1 MADVSGPPKTK
12 GMAATLSTQSLVSAW
27 EQFLTDYYKLRI
39 EEAALNYPETRSVDI
54 DYNDLDRRDP
64 NLAQYLLDH
73 PRASIQSSEE
83 ALRLIEVPVEP
94 RPALRVR
101 VKNIPRQNR
110 YQVRKLRAEHLG
122 KFVAVEGLIK
132 KVVEVR
138 PKLKDATFQCQRCG
152 AVFNV
157 QQEDQILNEPKSCD
171 EGQGGCGRDGPFKLL
186 TEESKFIDSQKV
198 EIQESHE
205 DLRGGAQPE
214 RITVYLEEDL
224 TGKVYPGDSI
234 VINGVFRAQQRRQ
247 GSLKLAEFIKVIDC
261 VSYEVQQMEFEEI
274 EIKAEDIPEIEKIS
288 KSADVYKT
296 IRDSFAPEI
305 YGMEKIKDSLILSL
319 FGGVAKE
326 FKDGTR
332 IRGDIHCLLV
342 GDPGVAKCMRG
353 DTTLALATGERP
365 TIGALVEEAMRGERN
380 AVDDGWWAPLR
391 VPVYSMDTRG
401 RVVTKWTTKAWKR
414 TAPDQM
420 IRVKTRSGRSVE
432 VTPTHPLFMTDGV
445 TIHPREAGKL
455 RVGEHVAVPRR
466 LPTLDGKADLTQSPY
481 VSSRAKNAVRLSQ
494 PNGADSAF
502 WHLAGLVLG
511 DGNVTYRPTEGR
523 WWIEFTNETPELNA
537 FFAQQATRL
546 GLNPSASQKTNSG
559 SFHSWAC
566 GVEAS
571 SFLANLGLSETAAE
585 KHVPASLT
593 KAGLREQLAFL
604 SGLLDTDGHVSKDRD
619 AVDFSTASRQLAEG
633 IQDMLLRAGVQSVIH
648 EKHVA
653 GYDQT
658 YWRVMALGENARR
671 LARILTPLHPGKK
684 EALGRVVETATETN
698 SNVDI
703 VPVYPQFFRDL
714 REGLG
719 LAQDACGIPR
729 GTWLGW
735 ERGEKHATRGTFE
748 VMAQTILEVAMEKT
762 GTEGS
767 QYLEAARRMATLA
780 TSDLFW
786 DEIVALEPVAPA
798 EAYVYDLEVPDT
810 HNFIA
815 NGIVNHNSQLLRYL
829 SKLSPRSI
837 YTSGKGTSAAGL
849 TATAVRDE
857 FGEGQ
862 WSLEAGALV
871 LADKGVAC
879 LHPDSEVLIGGHPRR
894 VADLF
899 DPTRAMNAKTTSGGV
914 LELAP
919 LIEPTVNLDLGRLE
933 TRTPLA
939 TLVTRRRLDGKMMR
953 VRLSSGFELKVTP
966 DHLVLS
972 GKDLRWQPIADFRV
986 GDPLVA
992 VQRLPSRRQP
1002 VYILDIVP
1010 DDWIVTPSAD
1020 ERAELRTLLEERFD
1034 TLAAANQFF
1043 GLSRAALSGRDAFTV
1058 RQFRH
1063 VLRHVGVYDAWR
1075 GRPMPFGRSKAGERL
1090 LVSTITPDLAYV
1102 LGFIYGDGNLSVD
1115 AKHSHVGVTQSTV
1128 NEAQVQAFAAASA
1141 RVFADPWH
1149 DDVRV
1154 APRDATIRGAPVHRL
1169 RRGSNLLAFVA
1180 DWVIADGLANL
1191 LKLDDVAVGAFVAGA
1206 LDSDGCVSVRTS
1218 RKGSTTYENVA
1229 IEFALS
1235 ADRQENLRF
1244 LLALRRLDVFAR
1256 LRPAAGV
1263 YHVEITNRAD
1273 TERLLEAVRAYSVKF
1288 RTLPPKREQVGAR
1301 HERIPASRTSALLSS
1316 IGASPAALLAD
1327 GTWSTFYDLREGRR
1341 TPTKSALARVI
1352 DATNLLLSGPQREEA
1367 EALLRCDYA
1376 LDQIESIVE
1385 ESYSGYVYDLRV
1397 PDGEQFLCDGVV
1409 VHNCIDE
1416 LDKMDENDQSAMH
1429 QAMEQQEISVS
1440 KAGISATLK
1449 SRCAVIGAA
1458 NPKTGRFD
1466 DFAPI
1471 VQQIN
1476 MPPPLLSRFDLIFGL
1491 RDRPNKEQDERI
1503 ARHILG
1509 THRAGE
1515 VHMARKRQPD
1525 GSFTEAQEKSLMA
1538 RIEPVVPEKTLR
1550 KYVAY
1555 AKRNFYPVLTEEA
1568 ANSIN
1573 AFYQTLRNQASG
1585 TIGITPRQIE
1595 AIIRLAE
1602 ASAKIRL
1609 STDATQEDANRA
1621 ISIFTEFLKTVGWN
1635 DESGTIDID
1644 IIAAGASSSQQ
1655 ERMRKVLDLI
1665 RRLNSESAGE
1675 GAKLAD
1681 VLEQAQMSAPPIPA
1695 DRVEEAIR
1703 ILKER
1708 GSIFQPRGDRYA
1720 PL

>member
-1 MADVSGPPKTK
+1 MTDVSAPPKTK

-288 KSADVYKT
+288 KTADVYKT
-296 IRDSFAPEI
+296 IRESFAPEI
-305 YGMEKIKDSLILSL
+305 YGMEKIKDALILSL

-365 TIGALVEEAMRGERN
+365 TIASLVDEAMRGEPI

-391 VPVYSMDTRG
+391 VPIYSMDTRG
-401 RVVTKWTTKAWKR
+401 RITVKWTAKAWKR
-414 TAPDQM
+414 TAPANM
-420 IRVKTRSGRSVE
+420 VRLKTRSGRFVE

-445 TIHPREAGKL
+445 AIHPREAGKIQ
-455 RVGEHVAVPRR
+455 VGEHIAVPRR
-466 LPTLDGKADLTQSPY
+466 LPTIGGKPDLTQIPH
-481 VSSRAKNAVRLSQ
+481 VASRANNAVRVTK
-494 PNGADSAF
+494 PEGDDVAF

-511 DGNVTYRPTEGR
+511 DGNVTYKPAKGR

-537 FFAQQATRL
+537 FFAAETSRL
-546 GLNPSASQKTNSG
+546 GLHPTSAKKSDSN

-571 SFLANLGLSETAAE
+571 SFLTNLGLSGTASQ
-585 KHVPASLT
+585 KRVPPPLT

-619 AVDFSTASRQLAEG
+619 EIDFATASRELASG
-633 IQDMLLRAGVQSVIH
+633 VQDLLLRAGVQSVVH
-648 EKHVA
+648 EKHVP
-653 GYDQT
+653 GYEQP
-658 YWRVMALGENARR
+658 YWRILALGENARK
-671 LARILTPLHPGKK
+671 LATLLKPLHPRKAD
-684 EALGRVVETATETN
+684 ALRRLTQEQTKTN
-698 SNVDI
+698 SNVDV
-703 VPVYPQFFRDL
+703 VPVYPRFFRDL

-719 LAQDACGIPR
+719 LTQADCGIPR
-729 GTWLGW
+729 GTWLGL

-748 VMAQTILEVAMEKT
+748 TMAQAVLEVAMDKAA
-762 GTEGS
+762 GRDAPF
-767 QYLEAARRMATLA
+767 LEAAQRMAILA

-786 DEIVALEPVAPA
+786 DEIVHIETVSSSEP
-798 EAYVYDLEVPDT
+798 YVYDLEVPET

-871 LADKGVAC
+871 LADKGIAC
-879 LHPDSEVLIGGHPRR
+879 LHPDSEVFIGGIPRR

-899 DPTRAMNAKTTSGGV
+899 DESKSAPALTTSGGRI
-914 LELAP
+914 ELSP
-919 LIEPTVNLDLGRLE
+919 LLEPTINFNLQTLE
-933 TRTPLA
+933 SKNSLA
-939 TLVTRRRLDGKMMR
+939 TMVTRRSIKGKMCR
-953 VRLSSGFELKVTP
+953 VRLSSGFELRVTP

-972 GKDLRWQPIADFRV
+972 GRDLEWHPIGELHV

-992 VQRLPSRRQP
+992 VQKIPTHQAAVP
-1002 VYILDIVP
+1002 ILDILT
-1010 DDWIVTPSAD
+1010 DDQAALRREAARLRLSEITPS
-1020 ERAELRTLLEERFD
+1020 
-1034 TLAAANQFF
+1034 LAYT
-1043 GLSRAALSGRDAFTV
+1043 AALAPPSGLGA
-1058 RQFRH
+1058 
-1063 VLRHVGVYDAWR
+1063 AI
-1075 GRPMPFGRSKAGERL
+1075 AGW
-1090 LVSTITPDLAYV
+1090 I
-1102 LGFIYGDGNLSVD
+1102 
-1115 AKHSHVGVTQSTV
+1115 AK
-1128 NEAQVQAFAAASA
+1128 E
-1141 RVFADPWH
+1141 
-1149 DDVRV
+1149 
-1154 APRDATIRGAPVHRL
+1154 
-1169 RRGSNLLAFVA
+1169 
-1180 DWVIADGLANL
+1180 GLANL
-1191 LKLDDVAVGAFVAGA
+1191 LRLDQDSLAAFIGGIFDQHGKIFTTPSSKAGA
-1206 LDSDGCVSVRTS
+1206 PPSVTLEFSFSSDRT
-1218 RKGSTTYENVA
+1218 
-1229 IEFALS
+1229 
-1235 ADRQENLRF
+1235 ENLRF
-1244 LLALRRLDVFAR
+1244 MLALRRLDVFAR
-1256 LRPAAGV
+1256 LRTKSGRYAIQVRGGSDVGRLGTALAPHSERAKSIPAR
-1263 YHVEITNRAD
+1263 RARFAQH
-1273 TERLLEAVRAYSVKF
+1273 EQVPAVAVRGLLAAVRPRPNELLEES
-1288 RTLPPKREQVGAR
+1288 E
-1301 HERIPASRTSALLSS
+1301 
-1316 IGASPAALLAD
+1316 
-1327 GTWSTFYDLREGRR
+1327 WSQFYDLREDVRPATKAALQR
-1341 TPTKSALARVI
+1341 VAESVETLLTPQQMERV
-1352 DATNLLLSGPQREEA
+1352 
-1367 EALLRCDYA
+1367 EALVRCDYA
-1376 LDQIESIVE
+1376 LDHIESVHQ
-1385 ESYSGYVYDLRV
+1385 ESYEGYVYDLRV
-1397 PDGEQFLCDGVV
+1397 PDGEHFLCDGVA

-1515 VHMARKRQPD
+1515 VQMARRRNPD
-1525 GSFTEAQEKSLMA
+1525 GTFTEAQEKSLMS
-1538 RIEPVVPEKTLR
+1538 RIEPVVGEKTLR

-1573 AFYQTLRNQASG
+1573 SFYQTLRNQASG

-1609 STDATQEDANRA
+1609 SVDATQEDAARA

-1635 DESGTIDID
+1635 EEAGTIDID

-1655 ERMRKVLDLI
+1655 ERMRKVLELI
-1665 RRLNSESAGE
+1665 RRLNGEAGGE
-1675 GAKLAD
+1675 GAKLGD
-1681 VLEQAQMSAPPIPA
+1681 VLEQAQASAPPIPA
-1695 DRVEEAIR
+1695 DKVEEAIR

>member
-39 EEAALNYPETRSVDI
+39 EEAALNYPETRSVEI

-110 YQVRKLRAEHLG
+110 YMVRKLRAEHLG

-157 QQEDQILNEPKSCD
+157 QQEDQVLNEPKSCD

-224 TGKVYPGDSI
+224 TGKLYPGDSI

-261 VSYEVQQMEFEEI
+261 VSFEVQQMEFEEI

-296 IRDSFAPEI
+296 IRESFAPEI

-342 GDPGVAKCMRG
+342 GDPGVAK
-353 DTTLALATGERP
+353 
-365 TIGALVEEAMRGERN
+365 
-380 AVDDGWWAPLR
+380 
-391 VPVYSMDTRG
+391 
-401 RVVTKWTTKAWKR
+401 
-414 TAPDQM
+414 
-420 IRVKTRSGRSVE
+420 
-432 VTPTHPLFMTDGV
+432 
-445 TIHPREAGKL
+445 
-455 RVGEHVAVPRR
+455 
-466 LPTLDGKADLTQSPY
+466 
-481 VSSRAKNAVRLSQ
+481 
-494 PNGADSAF
+494 
-502 WHLAGLVLG
+502 
-511 DGNVTYRPTEGR
+511 
-523 WWIEFTNETPELNA
+523 
-537 FFAQQATRL
+537 
-546 GLNPSASQKTNSG
+546 
-559 SFHSWAC
+559 
-566 GVEAS
+566 
-571 SFLANLGLSETAAE
+571 
-585 KHVPASLT
+585 
-593 KAGLREQLAFL
+593 
-604 SGLLDTDGHVSKDRD
+604 
-619 AVDFSTASRQLAEG
+619 
-633 IQDMLLRAGVQSVIH
+633 
-648 EKHVA
+648 
-653 GYDQT
+653 
-658 YWRVMALGENARR
+658 
-671 LARILTPLHPGKK
+671 
-684 EALGRVVETATETN
+684 
-698 SNVDI
+698 
-703 VPVYPQFFRDL
+703 
-714 REGLG
+714 
-719 LAQDACGIPR
+719 
-729 GTWLGW
+729 
-735 ERGEKHATRGTFE
+735 
-748 VMAQTILEVAMEKT
+748 
-762 GTEGS
+762 
-767 QYLEAARRMATLA
+767 
-780 TSDLFW
+780 
-786 DEIVALEPVAPA
+786 
-798 EAYVYDLEVPDT
+798 
-810 HNFIA
+810 
-815 NGIVNHNSQLLRYL
+815 SQLLRYL

-879 LHPDSEVLIGGHPRR
+879 LHPDSEVLIGGRPRR

-899 DPTRAMNAKTTSGGV
+899 DSAYAVNAKTTNGGV

-919 LIEPTVNLDLGRLE
+919 LLEPTVNLDLGRLE

-972 GKDLRWQPIADFRV
+972 GKDLSWRPMADFRV

-992 VQRLPSRRQP
+992 VQRLPSRRVP
-1002 VYILDIVP
+1002 TYILDIVP
-1010 DDWIVTPSAD
+1010 DDWIVTLSGD
-1020 ERAELRTLLEERFD
+1020 ERAELRGLVEERFD
-1034 TLAAANQFF
+1034 SLAEANRFF
-1043 GLSRAALSGRDAFTV
+1043 GLSREAFNGRDAFTV
-1058 RQFRH
+1058 AQFRH
-1063 VLRHVGVYDAWR
+1063 VLRHVGVYETWR
-1075 GRPMPFGRSKAGERL
+1075 ARPLPFGRAKAGERL
-1090 LVSTITPDLAYV
+1090 RVSMVTPDLAYV
-1102 LGFIYGDGNLSVD
+1102 LGFIYGDGHVSVD
-1115 AKHSHVGVTQSTV
+1115 AKHPHVGVTQSTA
-1128 NEAQVQAFAAASA
+1128 NQAQVDAFMAASG
-1141 RVFADPWH
+1141 RIFSEPWH
-1149 DDVRV
+1149 DDVCV
-1154 APRDATIRGAPVHRL
+1154 APADAAIRGSPVNRL
-1169 RRGSNLLAFVA
+1169 RRESNLLAFLA
-1180 DWVIADGLANL
+1180 DWIISDGLANL
-1191 LKLDDVAVGAFVAGA
+1191 LRLDDLAVRAFVAGA
-1206 LDSDGCVSVRTS
+1206 LDADGCVSVRTS
-1218 RKGSTTYENVA
+1218 RKGSATYENVA

-1273 TERLLEAVRAYSVKF
+1273 AERLLAAVRPYSVKF
-1288 RTLPPKREQVGAR
+1288 RTLPPRKDQVGPR
-1301 HERIPASRTSALLSS
+1301 HERIPSSRTSALLSS
-1316 IGASPAALLAD
+1316 IDVSPTALLAD
-1327 GTWSTFYDLREGRR
+1327 GTWSTFHDLREGRR
-1341 TPTKSALARVI
+1341 MPTKPGLHRVME
-1352 DATNLLLSGPQREEA
+1352 ATSHLLSGAQREEA
-1367 EALLRCDYA
+1367 AALLRCDYA
-1376 LDQIESIVE
+1376 LDHIESIVD

-1397 PDGEQFLCDGVV
+1397 PDGEQFVCDGVV

-1525 GSFTEAQEKSLMA
+1525 GSFTEAQEKSLMT

-1555 AKRNFYPVLTEEA
+1555 AKRNFYPVLTDEA

-1609 STDATQEDANRA
+1609 STEATQEDANRA
-1621 ISIFTEFLKTVGWN
+1621 ISIFTEFLKTIGWN
-1635 DESGTIDID
+1635 DEAGTIDID

-1655 ERMRKVLDLI
+1655 ERMRKVLELI

-1681 VLEQAQMSAPPIPA
+1681 VLEQAQQAAPPIPA
-1695 DRVEEAIR
+1695 DKVEEAIR